1 MQDANELNEMVKME
15 ETEVK
20 LWQKPEG
27 QAI

>member
-15 ETEVK
+15 KTEVK

>member
-1 MQDANELNEMVKME
+1 MQDANELNEMVQME
-15 ETEVK
+15 ETEFK